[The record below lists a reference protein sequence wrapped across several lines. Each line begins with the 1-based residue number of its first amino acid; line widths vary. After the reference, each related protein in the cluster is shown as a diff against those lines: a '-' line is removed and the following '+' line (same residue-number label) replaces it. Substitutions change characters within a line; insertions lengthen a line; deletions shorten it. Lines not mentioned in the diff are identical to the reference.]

1 MERIKTRKNC
11 HREIYRD
18 ASTRGKYNGRLKKR
32 HDCWRADVTINDAS
46 GLRRIRKRFASYEEA
61 KRWLMGY

>member
-1 MERIKTRKNC
+1 MERIKTRKNY

-18 ASTRGKYNGRLKKR
+18 TSTRGKYNGRFKKR